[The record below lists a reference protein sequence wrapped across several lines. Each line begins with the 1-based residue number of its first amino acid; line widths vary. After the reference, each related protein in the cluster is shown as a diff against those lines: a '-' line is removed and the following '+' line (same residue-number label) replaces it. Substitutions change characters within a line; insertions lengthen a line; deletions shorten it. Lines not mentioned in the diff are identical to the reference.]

1 MTNLTWFQVECSP
14 LCSISW
20 VVGEEEVENLEEKQF
35 HLEVEEV
42 EEILEENQFSSIL
55 STLTCSSTNLNN
67 FTIGCR

>member
-1 MTNLTWFQVECSP
+1 M
-14 LCSISW
+14 SW

-35 HLEVEEV
+35 HLEVEEL